1 MAIRPPLANE
11 EVVATALTWA
21 GSSPNMKAVRSM
33 SDVSKSSSLNQLSQ
47 PPLQKLSALPA
58 PHFKMMSQPPS
69 FILWLRLSRATSTGS
84 VREDD
89 HASR

>member
-11 EVVATALTWA
+11 EVVAAALTWA

-33 SDVSKSSSLNQLSQ
+33 SDVSKSLNQLSQ
-47 PPLQKLSALPA
+47 PPLQKLS

-89 HASR
+89 QASR